1 MRHVVLLSI
10 AVFATLQG
18 CTPEVADRDFR
29 QEMRDFVIAIANQA
43 RNTASD
49 FIVIPQN
56 GQELITEDSEPNGP
70 LAVEYAAAIDGQGR
84 EDLFYGFNDDNQATP
99 ALERDYLLEYLARDE
114 EEGIEVLVTDYC
126 STPAFM
132 DDSYVQNAARGFA
145 SFAADH
151 RELDNI
157 PSRPA
162 APIDENDSDIDN
174 LSEVQ
179 NFLYLINPGAF
190 TSVDDFIET
199 LAATNYDL
207 FIIDA
212 FFGDGM
218 LTSDQVAALQAK
230 ANGGRRLVIAYM
242 SIGEAEDYRYY
253 WQTNW
258 QSGSPGWIEEENPDF
273 EGNFKVR
280 YWEREWQDII
290 LAGPDAYLNR
300 IVAAGFDGVYLDL
313 IDAFEYFE

>member
-1 MRHVVLLSI
+1 MRHVALLSI
-10 AVFATLQG
+10 AVIATLLG
-18 CTPEVADRDFR
+18 CTPGVPDRDFR
-29 QEMRDFVIAIANQA
+29 QDMRDFVIAIANQA
-43 RNTASD
+43 RATDGD

-56 GQELITEDSEPNGP
+56 GQELITEDSDPNGP
-70 LAVEYAAAIDGQGR
+70 LATEYAAAIDGQGR
-84 EDLFYGFNDDNQATP
+84 EDLFYGFNDDNVATP
-99 ALERDYLLEYLARDE
+99 MVERDYLLEYLDRDE
-114 EEGIEVLVTDYC
+114 QEGIEVLVTDYC

-132 DDSYVQNAARGFA
+132 DDSYAQNAARSFA

-162 APIDENDSDIDN
+162 APVDENDSDIDN

-190 TSVDDFIET
+190 TSVDDFIDT

-207 FIIDA
+207 FIVDA
-212 FFGDGM
+212 FFGDDI
-218 LTSDQVAALQAK
+218 LTDEQVAALQLK

-253 WQTNW
+253 WQAAW
-258 QSGSPGWIEEENPDF
+258 RPDSPEWIAEENTDF

-290 LAGPDAYLNR
+290 LAGPNAYLNR